1 MVVHACNTSA
11 FRRLWLR
18 IPQVQ
23 DHSGLQGDTRSHKQN
38 KKTKEAM
45 AVTRYI
51 QLLPW
56 PLGSCRGSE
65 INEVYLTRLSHQA

>member
-11 FRRLWLR
+11 FGRLWLR

-38 KKTKEAM
+38 KKTKEAWQSPDTSSFSPGLLDP
-45 AVTRYI
+45 VGVQRSTRFI
-51 QLLPW
+51 
-56 PLGSCRGSE
+56 
-65 INEVYLTRLSHQA
+65 